1 MFTSTYKCMVN
12 LLFSYY
18 NITHNDSSQNNN
30 PDVSS
35 PSTNTN
41 TALLLSLISLG
52 NNQISGILTWAAAH
66 PSCTSTATGKSC
78 VGIFIRGRTPAALQV
93 KMTMKQKLFRLNRF
107 SVRQTNYPDTHIL
120 TACHNPKYIMFI
132 VIKQRF
138 EKRVWVHVL
147 YIIDQHCYKKY
158 LQAIDR

>member
-52 NNQISGILTWAAAH
+52 NNQISGILTCAAAELSRASTTAGVVIGICARICTALDTFTIRNKSYQNEH
-66 PSCTSTATGKSC
+66 KPSMDYKICT
-78 VGIFIRGRTPAALQV
+78 
-93 KMTMKQKLFRLNRF
+93 
-107 SVRQTNYPDTHIL
+107 
-120 TACHNPKYIMFI
+120 
-132 VIKQRF
+132 
-138 EKRVWVHVL
+138 VL
-147 YIIDQHCYKKY
+147 
-158 LQAIDR
+158 